1 MVSKGENN
9 MYKFDALSKES
20 LEDIYHVDIDRMK
33 KEAKNLD
40 VSMTDYLLIK
50 VLDKLEEIL
59 NVISINDEV

>member
-1 MVSKGENN
+1 

-50 VLDKLEEIL
+50 VLDKLEEII